1 MRRVVA
7 AAVAGALL
15 AGCTAAQA
23 TSRPVTLDV
32 VMADDWETAPAV
44 RQVIRAFEREHD
56 VRVQVQAA
64 PFSQIPDLVRN
75 AIDLGEPF
83 DLAHWHAFAAGADGI
98 AEPVDDLWGDAGLTV
113 DDFLP
118 GAVEDVTWG
127 DTRYGL
133 PLDVNALVLLV
144 NGEVL
149 RTAGLT
155 ADDLRDADDFLEVAR
170 TIAEQPEVDHAMTLT
185 ASSWSAYG
193 WIRAFGGDVMM
204 VGEDGEVT
212 FTFDDPRTIEAV
224 DTLGQLAGEGIGTPP
239 FAPDLALDAVRELTA
254 GKVALHASGSWDLP
268 FTQRSRPALSD
279 AIEVLPLPR
288 GTDEAGTVLGGSSL
302 FIPRGA
308 EQRELAFAFALALTE
323 AEVGLRLVEEEGR
336 LPARVALYD
345 DPMFTQS
352 PDWVAFVEQLPTA
365 RVMPLVAFPEI
376 AAAFSAAYERV
387 LKGQEDAA
395 TAMQRLQEFAE
406 GFELTG
412 EPGSR

>member
-44 RQVIRAFEREHD
+44 REIIREFERERD

-98 AEPVDDLWGDAGLTV
+98 AEPVDDLWAEAGLTA

-144 NGEVL
+144 NGQVL
-149 RTAGLT
+149 RSAGLS
-155 ADDLRDADDFLEVAR
+155 AEDLRDAGDFLEVAR
-170 TIAEQPEVDHAMTLT
+170 TIADETGVDHAITLT

-193 WIRAFGGDVMM
+193 WIRAFGGDLLSVA
-204 VGEDGEVT
+204 EDGEVT
-212 FTFDDPRTIEAV
+212 FTFDDPRTIEAI
-224 DTLGQLAGEGIGTPP
+224 DTLGELAAQGIGTPP
-239 FAPDLALDAVRELTA
+239 FAPDLALDAVTALTE
-254 GKVALHASGSWDLP
+254 GTVAMHASGSWDLP
-268 FTQRSRPALSD
+268 VMRRGSQEVRD
-279 AIEVLPLPR
+279 AVEVLPLPR
-288 GTDEAGTVLGGSSL
+288 GTDDSGTVLGGSSL

-323 AEVGLRLVEEEGR
+323 AEPGLRLVEEEGR

-345 DPMFTQS
+345 DPWFKQA
-352 PDWVAFVEQLPTA
+352 PDMAAFVEELPSA
-365 RVMPLVAFPEI
+365 RVMPLVAFPEL

-395 TAMQRLQEFAE
+395 TAMHGLQDLAE
-406 GFELTG
+406 ELQLAG
-412 EPGSR
+412 ELGPR